1 MWVKC
6 WDVLG
11 MAWPPRAHD
20 KALERGSDS
29 PLLLVCTGEK
39 GKATLSH
46 PPGMKCALWQSLS
59 KDTGATTW
67 TAVTRPTS
75 GERCAKRRKHI

>member
-11 MAWPPRAHD
+11 MAWPPRARV

-29 PLLLVCTGEK
+29 PLLLVCTGVK
-39 GKATLSH
+39 GKGYPLS
-46 PPGMKCALWQSLS
+46 S
-59 KDTGATTW
+59 
-67 TAVTRPTS
+67 TRHEIRS
-75 GERCAKRRKHI
+75 VAKPFRGHRGNNMDCSH